1 MARPRK
7 YKRPQIR
14 RKCHHCGKMTN
25 LPYIVSK
32 VPSVGILDIVPY
44 SKKGTKMSRAE
55 LRGDRKVEV
64 KKQAKIHRL
73 EIKAG
78 IVTI

>member
-14 RKCHHCGKMTN
+14 RKCHHCGKMAN

-32 VPSVGILDIVPY
+32 VPSVSILDIVPY
-44 SKKGTKMSRAE
+44 TKKGTKMSRAE

-64 KKQAKIHRL
+64 KNYCDQTCHEEAMGLID
-73 EIKAG
+73 G
-78 IVTI
+78 